1 MKRCSKCN
9 TDYFD
14 NMLDFCLEDGAKL
27 LAVANNDADRNK
39 ILLQQKPTIRTE
51 SKTVVL
57 PINAFENDY
66 GSVQTD
72 TVETNVGQ
80 KQLQNQ
86 SEKIGKIGKT
96 EQISEQIKDSIKTRW
111 FNVLEIAP
119 IVLAF
124 AHNYWQWLYLSKQYY
139 YGFAEYILSANFLI
153 WFALLICGV
162 IFGIISFKYGKN
174 KKFAVTALI
183 VLAINFLLVLIPK

>member
-14 NMLDFCLEDGAKL
+14 NMLEYCLEDGAKL
-27 LAVANNDADRNK
+27 LDFADNDGDLNK
-39 ILLQQKPTIRTE
+39 FLLHQIPPIRTAT
-51 SKTVVL
+51 KTAVL
-57 PINAFENDY
+57 PINAFENDF
-66 GSVQTD
+66 GSIQSDEFKTD
-72 TVETNVGQ
+72 VGL

-86 SEKIGKIGKT
+86 SEKMGKTGKT

-174 KKFAVTALI
+174 KKFAITALI